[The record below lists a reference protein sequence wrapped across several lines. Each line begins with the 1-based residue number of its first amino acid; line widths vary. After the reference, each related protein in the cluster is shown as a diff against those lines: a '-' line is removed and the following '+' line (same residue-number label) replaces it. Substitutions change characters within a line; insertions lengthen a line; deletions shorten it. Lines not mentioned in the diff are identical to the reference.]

1 MIQYNPKWRESLPR
15 PPLKKRDKETWFEC
29 LKRHSDLYQVDHYKV
44 LELYQQLRTTGIG
57 QERAAKEAA
66 WTWGLTD
73 DFMD

>member
-1 MIQYNPKWRESLPR
+1 MRYDPNWRKALPR
-15 PPLKKRDKETWFEC
+15 PPLRKRDKETWFEC
-29 LKRHSDLYQVDHYKV
+29 LKRHTDLYGVDQYKV

-57 QERAAKEAA
+57 QERAAREAA